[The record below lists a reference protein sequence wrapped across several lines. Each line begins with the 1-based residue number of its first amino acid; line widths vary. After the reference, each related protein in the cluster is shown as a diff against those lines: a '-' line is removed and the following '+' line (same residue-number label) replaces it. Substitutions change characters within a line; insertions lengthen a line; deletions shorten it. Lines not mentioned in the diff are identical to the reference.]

1 MKLIIGPYEREE
13 IIMKKNY
20 AATVIRSKRIGLFFA
35 SIIIFGI
42 LISGCTVKHDYMW
55 AEYKIN
61 ADRIS
66 TSDAFIKKD
75 SVALINAQPNDDQ
88 YLIAHLGH
96 HKYYGSLN
104 QLTEAI
110 VKQLK
115 KELRKRDITVS
126 PDASKTIELKVVK
139 TDFIRGV
146 WKVRANLEVNLKAG
160 NNYTK
165 NIFASNSTP
174 TTADQAFDGAV
185 ALTVIDI
192 LNNPNIL
199 AYLQE

>member
-1 MKLIIGPYEREE
+1 
-13 IIMKKNY
+13 MKKN
-20 AATVIRSKRIGLFFA
+20 TVAMMLRSKRIGLF
-35 SIIIFGI
+35 ITLTIIFGI
-42 LISGCTVKHDYMW
+42 LVSGCTIKHDYIW

-75 SVALINAQPNDDQ
+75 SVSLINVQPNDDQ
-88 YLIAHLGH
+88 YLIAHLGP

-115 KELRKRDITVS
+115 KELRKHNITVS
-126 PDASKTIELKVVK
+126 PGASKTIELKVVK

-146 WKVRANLEVNLKAG
+146 WKVRANLDVNLKTG

-192 LNNPNIL
+192 LNNPDIL